1 MVALKEKWRE
11 KVERVIKNNENEYNI
26 EINFLNR

>member
-11 KVERVIKNNENEYNI
+11 KVERVIKNDENEYNI